1 LTLKYVTGAS
11 TPQSSTKLADSYM
24 HHDSN
29 YHIFFDNGEIIAV
42 GEKLYRKDLARTLEL
57 LAEGGADAFYTG
69 EVAEA
74 IVDSVQAKGGKVTL
88 EDLRGM

>member
-1 LTLKYVTGAS
+1 
-11 TPQSSTKLADSYM
+11 M